1 MVYLA
6 RLLKQ
11 KICRKAW
18 QRFFQ
23 VIPYRQSLRVG
34 HGHYVQEK
42 LSTRSMLY
50 AGLLLMQSRI
60 LPGSEDHVSIVS
72 CLADTYVFERWLS
85 TFYLCA
91 GGYNGKTFCRHTDR
105 PYNQASGPKSHIL
118 RKRTCICGHNPWEFE
133 RFILVCQSWRRR
145 SVSITASEDC
155 DVH

>member
-60 LPGSEDHVSIVS
+60 LQGFEDHVSIVS
-72 CLADTYVFERWLS
+72 CLADTYVFKRWLS

-91 GGYNGKTFCRHTDR
+91 REYNGKAFCGHTNR
-105 PYNQASGPKSHIL
+105 PYNQASGSESHVL
-118 RKRTCICGHNPWEFE
+118 RKRTCICRRDPWKFD
-133 RFILVCQSWRRR
+133 RFILVCQSW
-145 SVSITASEDC
+145 
-155 DVH
+155 